1 MLCGN
6 RDGGGGID
14 LNKYQRLQLEERGYI
29 YFNLYTGDFKLT
41 VSRIV
46 LILEPL
52 SIITAQ

>member
-1 MLCGN
+1 MEGDIVLYS
-6 RDGGGGID
+6 
-14 LNKYQRLQLEERGYI
+14 YQRLQLEERGYI
-29 YFNLYTGDFKLT
+29 FFNLYTGDFKLT